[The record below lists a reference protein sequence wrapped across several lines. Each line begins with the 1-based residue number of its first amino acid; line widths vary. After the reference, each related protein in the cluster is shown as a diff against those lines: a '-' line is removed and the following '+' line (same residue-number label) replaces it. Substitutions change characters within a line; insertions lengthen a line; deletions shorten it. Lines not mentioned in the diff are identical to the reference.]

1 MISRLPRTSF
11 ILPCLNEAA
20 SLPAVLSSIEN
31 LRPFFEELDVVLVD
45 NASDDDSAQIARAW
59 GARVV
64 TCDQRGYGASLRT
77 GILAARH
84 ELIVMADADGTYD
97 WSEALRFV
105 VELRDRGG
113 QLLVGNRLKGRRQPG
128 AMPFLHRWL
137 GTPVLSAMLTMRHGL
152 LRGVLVGDCNGG
164 LRAFRRGDFLR
175 WDPRATGME
184 FASEMIVRALRAGA
198 LYRELPVD
206 YRRAVP
212 GRRSHLRPWQDS
224 LRHLRAILGP

>member
-1 MISRLPRTSF
+1 MRSPLPATSF

-20 SLPAVLSSIEN
+20 SLPGVLASIEA
-31 LRPFFEELDVVLVD
+31 LRPSFAELDVVVVD
-45 NASDDDSAQIARAW
+45 NDSDDESAEIARGL

-64 TCDQRGYGASLRT
+64 RCARRGYGACLRT

-84 ELIVMADADGTYD
+84 ELVVMADADGTYD
-97 WSEALRFV
+97 WSESLRFV
-105 VELRDRGG
+105 EELHERGG

-152 LRGVLVGDCNGG
+152 LRGVTVGDCNGG
-164 LRAFRRGDFLR
+164 LRAFRRSDFLR
-175 WDPRATGME
+175 WDPRAPGME
-184 FASEMIVRALRAGA
+184 FASEMIVRALQAGA
-198 LYRELPVD
+198 RYRELPVD
-206 YRRAVP
+206 YRRAAP

-224 LRHLRAILGP
+224 LRHLRTILAP